1 MTRRTGRMISLSLI
15 AVVLTAAMIFSF
27 TIAEDVT
34 SAEAKKIVNTTTDQT
49 QVVSP
54 FTGVISSVQESVVG
68 LNNYQQ
74 FTYSSSRNFGARGER
89 KSVEQ
94 LTGTGSGVVIYDKY
108 VLTNYHVVEDASRL
122 TVSMLGSE
130 DELSCELVGQDEA
143 LDIAIVYVPDL
154 MLSAVPLGD
163 SDQLQVGEWAICIGN
178 PLAKEL
184 RGTATVGIVSA
195 LNREISSTTT
205 TDKYGLKTNV
215 TNNMIQIDA
224 AINSGNS
231 GGGMFNVL
239 GQLMGIP
246 SLKYSGSSS
255 SNATIEGIGM
265 CIPINSAKP
274 LIEEVLTKGLTEGHK
289 TAESGESSGDAT
301 ASTGDQPRLGVT
313 VTTINAYNSEDVY
326 AGRLPVGAQIGE
338 VESGSPAETAGL
350 KTDDV
355 IVEVDDNV
363 ITSTRELSAQLTG
376 KKAGDTLN
384 VKVYRIEDAETM
396 TGKYIDV
403 TVTLTDFH

>member
-15 AVVLTAAMIFSF
+15 AIVLVAAMIFSF

-34 SAEAKKIVNTTTDQT
+34 SAEAKKVVNTTTDQT
-49 QVVSP
+49 QVTSP
-54 FTGVISSVQESVVG
+54 FTSVISAVQESVVG

-94 LTGTGSGVVIYDKY
+94 LAGTGSGVVIYDKY

-122 TVSMLGSE
+122 TISTLGSE
-130 DELSCELVGQDEA
+130 DELACTLVGEDEA

-154 MLSAVPLGD
+154 TLPAVPLGD

-178 PLAKEL
+178 PLAQEL

-246 SLKYSGSSS
+246 SLKYSGSSA

-265 CIPINSAKP
+265 CIPINSAKT
-274 LIEEVLTKGLTEGHK
+274 LIEEVLTKGLTEGYQ
-289 TAESGESSGDAT
+289 TTDSSEGSTEKA

-313 VTTINAYNSEDVY
+313 VTTISAYNSEAVY
-326 AGRLPVGAQIGE
+326 AGRLPAGAQIGE

-350 KTDDV
+350 KADDV
-355 IVEVDDNV
+355 IVEVDGNV

-384 VKVYRIEDAETM
+384 VKVYRIEDAEAM
-396 TGKYIDV
+396 TGAYVDV

>member
-1 MTRRTGRMISLSLI
+1 MISLSLI
-15 AVVLTAAMIFSF
+15 AIVLVAAMIFSF

-34 SAEAKKIVNTTTDQT
+34 SAEAKKVVNTTTDQT
-49 QVVSP
+49 QVTSP
-54 FTGVISSVQESVVG
+54 FTSVISAVQESVVG

-94 LTGTGSGVVIYDKY
+94 LAGTGSGVVIYDKY

-122 TVSMLGSE
+122 TISTLGSE
-130 DELSCELVGQDEA
+130 DELACTLVGEDEA

-154 MLSAVPLGD
+154 TLPAVPLGD

-178 PLAKEL
+178 PLAQEL

-246 SLKYSGSSS
+246 SLKYSGSSA

-265 CIPINSAKP
+265 CIPINSAKT
-274 LIEEVLTKGLTEGHK
+274 LIEEVLTKGLTEGYQ
-289 TAESGESSGDAT
+289 TTDSSEGSTEKA

-313 VTTINAYNSEDVY
+313 VTTISAYNSEAVY
-326 AGRLPVGAQIGE
+326 AGRLPVGAQISE

-350 KTDDV
+350 KADDV
-355 IVEVDDNV
+355 IVEVDGNV

-384 VKVYRIEDAETM
+384 VKVYRIEDAEAM
-396 TGKYIDV
+396 TGAYVDV

>member
-15 AVVLTAAMIFSF
+15 AIVLAAAMIFSF

-34 SAEAKKIVNTTTDQT
+34 SAEAKKVVNTTTDQT
-49 QVVSP
+49 QVTSP
-54 FTGVISSVQESVVG
+54 FTSVISAVQESVVG

-94 LTGTGSGVVIYDKY
+94 LAGTGSGVVIYDKY

-122 TVSMLGSE
+122 TISTLGSE
-130 DELSCELVGQDEA
+130 DELACTLVGEDEA

-154 MLSAVPLGD
+154 TLPAVPLGD

-178 PLAKEL
+178 PLAQEL

-215 TNNMIQIDA
+215 TNNMIQIDV

-265 CIPINSAKP
+265 CIPINSAKT
-274 LIEEVLTKGLTEGHK
+274 LIEEVLTKGLTEGYQ
-289 TAESGESSGDAT
+289 TTDSSEGSTEKA

-313 VTTINAYNSEDVY
+313 VTTINAYNSEAVY

-350 KTDDV
+350 KADDV
-355 IVEVDDNV
+355 IVEVDGNV

-376 KKAGDTLN
+376 KKAGDTLS
-384 VKVYRIEDAETM
+384 VKVYRIEDAEAM
-396 TGKYIDV
+396 TGAYVDV
-403 TVTLTDFH
+403 IVTLTDFH